1 MSIYVLMAQI
11 LTKSEDN
18 HIYLHYFSQ
27 VEKIYPSKG
36 PVLEFDCSEAGTSCI
51 WSRLGKGYGV
61 NLGKEDVGMALSHCC
76 LRSLMKGT
84 KLVLKQCKV
93 IHFSSDHFR

>member
-1 MSIYVLMAQI
+1 MAQI